1 MTVELTDEQARALL
15 FAARYPAGAA
25 SGAPVSEALAAIAR
39 GLERAEQD
47 EPRRS
52 LAEEFLAGWADGV
65 ARARH
70 AATAPRP
77 NWGYVARAVRV
88 IEQSVKADPVAL
100 AQTDRLGAYVRDTFD
115 ALGLSVTDEPTLYV
129 ALTTSGLLV
138 EMASNGH
145 RRDQVDHATLEAI
158 AAIAQTFAAALIP
171 YLPPEART

>member
-25 SGAPVSEALAAIAR
+25 AGAPVSEALAALAR
-39 GLERAEQD
+39 GLEREE

-171 YLPPEART
+171 YLPPEARA